1 MAQQFNHNIQEF
13 MNSSYFVI
21 YDKERTENLVVNA
34 QVATTIEYLKEKKLM
49 KILFVDRVRG
59 KKDFVVTFLLPIDR
73 LSNAQ
78 ISMLLSYKK
87 KQNERKN
94 R

>member
-1 MAQQFNHNIQEF
+1 MAQQFNHSIQEF

-34 QVATTIEYLKEKKLM
+34 QIATSIEYLKEKKLM

-59 KKDFVVTFLLPIDR
+59 KKDSVVTFLLPIDR

-87 KQNERKN
+87 KQNERKK